1 MVPEVSYLK
10 RHARATLLDI
20 LYHREKY
27 FKVFIDD
34 FLEKKQIRTRRKME
48 QACSDKCWVGVPEG
62 IRTPDLLIRS
72 QTLYPAELLVLGA
85 QL

>member
-1 MVPEVSYLK
+1 MN
-10 RHARATLLDI
+10 H
-20 LYHREKY
+20 
-27 FKVFIDD
+27 

-48 QACSDKCWVGVPEG
+48 QACSDKCWNGVPEG